1 MALRNGPDEF
11 GLVTRVLHW
20 GMMLL
25 VIAMLALGMRLQ
37 DMQPGLAN
45 LWLYSLHKTLG
56 FLVLT
61 LILARIGW
69 HLASPPPRPIGPP
82 GPAQWAARAAHWA
95 LYLLLIVIPLT
106 GWAGSSATGID
117 VMIAD
122 RWTVPPLVAPSEAA
136 EIFWFRLARH
146 PDQGPAWADRAAH
159 AGRPQAR
166 DGRRRHPDPNAARPR
181 LTPKPP
187 LALCETLR

>member
-37 DMQPGLAN
+37 DMEPGLAN

-122 RWTVPPLVAPSEAA
+122 RWTVPPLVTPSEAA
-136 EIFWFRLARH
+136 EIFWFRLH
-146 PDQGPAWADRAAH
+146 GILTKVLLGLIVLHMLAALKREMDGDGTLTRMLR
-159 AGRPQAR
+159 GRV
-166 DGRRRHPDPNAARPR
+166 
-181 LTPKPP
+181 
-187 LALCETLR
+187 